1 MKKYIEMDL
10 EVLFF
15 QEEIVRTSIGAGEN
29 ASLNEDPENGEVVEN
44 MPNFH

>member
-15 QEEIVRTSIGAGEN
+15 QEEIVRTSGLGGN
-29 ASLNEDPENGEVVEN
+29 GNLDEDPEGGEQIEN
-44 MPNFH
+44 MPNFQ